1 MRVLMLGVF
10 VLLTACSQQPVPLDQ
25 LVWPPDSELPTGGT
39 IPIKRMV
46 DFCKEGFPEPDLCRE
61 LHRSLTSADEGQQ

>member
-1 MRVLMLGVF
+1 MRALIITTLA
-10 VLLTACSQQPVPLDQ
+10 LLTACSQQPQPLEQ

-46 DFCKEGFPEPDLCRE
+46 DSCKEGFSDPDLCRE
-61 LHRSLTSADEGQQ
+61 LHRSLTSPD